1 MRKHALGDLHPS
13 TARIYNNIGCVH
25 VEFDELRE
33 ARRAFEAA
41 LDVQRNAL
49 CHDPE
54 SGPIQFAAATT
65 LCNLGYLYRNRD
77 MHEKAALV
85 LREALSVSQAI
96 VDILLHL
103 LLRFSLIKSWLVFDF
118 LTTAPRERIGATS
131 SYSLV
136 DTRQPCRGLCNEQS
150 LDACVEV
157 LQ

>member
-1 MRKHALGDLHPS
+1 VKVGITLLLLQRFEESLWIFREALSVRKHALGDLHPS

-85 LREALSVSQAI
+85 LREALSVSEA
-96 VDILLHL
+96 
-103 LLRFSLIKSWLVFDF
+103 LVFI
-118 LTTAPRERIGATS
+118 LQH
-131 SYSLV
+131 LV
-136 DTRQPCRGLCNEQS
+136 F
-150 LDACVEV
+150 
-157 LQ
+157 